1 MPKNKRPCHQSA
13 QARGLEESVLPKQ
26 GEKKVEIKVEET
38 GVEVDSQ
45 DGRLVVKLRAQS
57 CAGGVAMIAQSSIM
71 QPAMRMTNPAELR
84 DLVMAAPPS

>member
-1 MPKNKRPCHQSA
+1 MPKTRDRA
-13 QARGLEESVLPKQ
+13 IRALQARGLEESVLPKQ
-26 GEKKVEIKVEET
+26 GEKKVEIEKT